1 MSEQQQIDK
10 LLGVFAELKAKAGD
24 DSAGAGVS
32 ASSSARASASAR
44 ARANSSTSV
53 RKLEL
58 PKLERLVARLVE
70 FCGCPGGSGCPG
82 CEEYVV
88 KLTTLLQGLTE
99 RFDQLERSDYKALSS
114 STQEITNHLVK
125 KHQLI
130 PEGYYTGTYIAL
142 GLSLGL
148 IFGMV
153 IFDNLALGLPIGLSL
168 GVAIGA
174 GLDGDAKKKGR
185 VI

>member
-10 LLGVFAELKAKAGD
+10 LLSAFAELKEKTGVDSA
-24 DSAGAGVS
+24 SAGAS
-32 ASSSARASASAR
+32 PSPNARA
-44 ARANSSTSV
+44 

-70 FCGCPGGSGCPG
+70 FCGCPGGSRCPV
-82 CEEYVV
+82 CQEYVV
-88 KLTTLLQGLTE
+88 KLAALLQGLTE

-125 KHQLI
+125 EHQLI
-130 PEGYYTGTYIAL
+130 PEGYYIGIYMAL

-148 IFGMV
+148 IFGMT
-153 IFDNLALGLPIGLSL
+153 IFDKMPVGLAIGLSL